1 MKEEKE
7 FTMLRYSPQPTAA
20 GPEPG
25 EQLGLKQTGIRADGN
40 SKASWMKDTRVP
52 KFKKPPILEGDL
64 LIHKVGRYSLR
75 FPHQPT
81 MEQSTRGRVRCPDFR
96 G

>member
-20 GPEPG
+20 GPELG

-40 SKASWMKDTRVP
+40 SKASRMKDRRVS
-52 KFKKPPILEGDL
+52 KFRD
-64 LIHKVGRYSLR
+64 
-75 FPHQPT
+75 PHHT
-81 MEQSTRGRVRCPDFR
+81 
-96 G
+96 